1 MKSIK
6 EQVIEAYDKHYVSSC
21 GEVVDLTLE
30 KVEEIIDKIDLDYDT
45 LYKICFVNKNEH
57 SFPEIRE
64 EINEFFRKELKLSL
78 KGAEKDEKTK

>member
-6 EQVIEAYDKHYVSSC
+6 KQVIEAYDKHYVSSC

-30 KVEEIIDKIDLDYDT
+30 KVIERVDKWFDDGN
-45 LYKICFVNKNEH
+45 VNK
-57 SFPEIRE
+57 
-64 EINEFFRKELKLSL
+64 KELKLSL